1 MAYYQRTSSSSS
13 LVISGPPQLADGNLY
28 DPRGFDVGFNAAHPS
43 SHKTPTRRINPAK
56 IPRRAIDLLS
66 GLKLKRRSTTK
77 RRRRSTAVV
86 IPVKEIKSGNNSSE
100 KAKKSEY

>member
-13 LVISGPPQLADGNLY
+13 LVISGPPQLADDNLY
-28 DPRGFDVGFNAAHPS
+28 DPRGFDGYFNAAHPS
-43 SHKTPTRRINPAK
+43 SHKAQTRRIYPAK

-66 GLKLKRRSTTK
+66 GLKLKGRSPTK
-77 RRRRSTAVV
+77 RRRRSIAVA
-86 IPVKEIKSGNNSSE
+86 IPVKERKSGNNSSE